1 MMLDENCKAPV
12 CFLFILDS
20 VWPSQVLT
28 FFTECC
34 VANMHLYSEQH
45 IIYGDYAFQQWDAEL
60 VADLLKEVN
69 PYNMRI
75 DLVSKNFDKNRPGIH
90 TLSFLYTMYCVHL
103 SGST

>member
-1 MMLDENCKAPV
+1 MMLDEHFSKAPV

-20 VWPSQVLT
+20 VGPLRVLT
-28 FFTECC
+28 QLTECC

-45 IIYGDYAFQQWDAEL
+45 IIYGDYAFQQWDGEL

-75 DLVSKNFDKNRPGIH
+75 DLVSKNFDKNRPGTH
-90 TLSFLYTMYCVHL
+90 N
-103 SGST
+103 

>member
-1 MMLDENCKAPV
+1 MSSKFV
-12 CFLFILDS
+12 DS
-20 VWPSQVLT
+20 VGPSQVLT
-28 FFTECC
+28 FLTEFC

-90 TLSFLYTMYCVHL
+90 TYPQCIVCTCLVPHEYF
-103 SGST
+103 